1 MRMRE
6 LLMLCL
12 QTAAPTF
19 SLFGM
24 RELFYHQPFL
34 LLAALDSL
42 PSFVWW
48 GGRGGYARRE
58 ENLSRI
64 IVGRRPANRCLGS
77 LWVITGSHV

>member
-1 MRMRE
+1 MRE

-34 LLAALDSL
+34 LLLLWILAFLCL
-42 PSFVWW
+42 V